1 MKRVEFFK
9 FTNGSKVSLPF
20 TDSEYENRL
29 KSLRKIIDE
38 NNLDA
43 VVLTSMQ
50 NIAYY
55 SGFLYCSFGRQYAC
69 VVTSKRSV
77 VVSANIDAGQPGRR
91 CYGENLVY
99 TDWEKDNYFKAII
112 SLIKRAK
119 RVGIE
124 KDHLTVERL
133 KNLKDSLGSP
143 EIVDIAPSA
152 MQQRMIKSEE
162 EINLIKSGAKIADI
176 GGEAIA
182 KEIKE
187 GASEIDIAMVGRDAM
202 EKAIAKYHPNSELRD
217 TWVWFQSGINTDGAH
232 NPVTTRKLKRGDI
245 LSLNTFPMISGYYTA
260 LERTLFV
267 GDVDAA
273 SMKAWEAN
281 VKVHCRG
288 IEIIKP
294 GVKCS
299 EITTELN
306 NLFSELGYLDRR
318 TFGYGHSFGLL
329 SPYYGREGK
338 LEFREDIETVL
349 KPNMVVSMEPMIFI
363 PEGEPGA
370 GGYREHDIL
379 VIKENGAEDITKFP
393 FGPEHNIIK

>member
-1 MKRVEFFK
+1 M
-9 FTNGSKVSLPF
+9 
-20 TDSEYENRL
+20 SEDQYL
-29 KSLRKIIDE
+29 G
-38 NNLDA
+38 NLY
-43 VVLTSMQ
+43 Q
-50 NIAYY
+50 R
-55 SGFLYCSFGRQYAC
+55 FP
-69 VVTSKRSV
+69 VT
-77 VVSANIDAGQPGRR
+77 
-91 CYGENLVY
+91 
-99 TDWEKDNYFKAII
+99 
-112 SLIKRAK
+112 
-119 RVGIE
+119 IE
-124 KDHLTVERL
+124 KG
-133 KNLKDSLGSP
+133 LGSHVWDTDNN
-143 EIVDIAPSA
+143 EYIDCMGGYGVALVGHRNERVVNAIKSQIDKVITVHSSFYSKTREEFLQTLIDIAPST

-162 EINLIKSGAKIADI
+162 EIVLIKSGAKIADI
-176 GGEAIA
+176 GGEALV
-182 KEIKE
+182 KEIKV
-187 GASEIDIAMVGRDAM
+187 GASEIDIAMAGRDAM

-232 NPVTTRKLKRGDI
+232 NPVTTRKLKLGDI

-267 GDVDAA
+267 GEVDDA

-281 VKVHCRG
+281 VKVHRHG
-288 IEIIKP
+288 IKIIKP

-299 EITTELN
+299 EVTAELN
-306 NLFSELGYLDRR
+306 NLFSELGYLHRR

-379 VIKENGAEDITKFP
+379 VVNENGCEDITKFP
-393 FGPEHNIIK
+393 FGPEHNVIK

>member
-1 MKRVEFFK
+1 MKRSDFFQ
-9 FTNGSKVSLPF
+9 FTNGPKIPLPF
-20 TDSEYENRL
+20 SDKEYENRL
-29 KSLRKIIDE
+29 KGLRKIISE

-43 VVLTSMQ
+43 VILTSLQ

-55 SGFLYCSFGRQYAC
+55 SGFLYCSFGRPYAC
-69 VVTSKRSV
+69 VVTSGRNI

-91 CYGENLVY
+91 CYGENLIY
-99 TDWEKDNYFKAII
+99 TDWKRDNYFKAII
-112 SLIKRAK
+112 SLVGKVKKI
-119 RVGIE
+119 GIE
-124 KDHLTVERL
+124 KDHLTIERHQ
-133 KNLKDSLGSP
+133 NLKDSLGNP
-143 EIVDIAPSA
+143 EIIDIAPST
-152 MQQRMIKSEE
+152 MLQRMIKSEE
-162 EINLIKSGAKIADI
+162 EITLIKSGAKIADI
-176 GGEAIA
+176 GGEALV
-182 KEIKE
+182 KEIQV
-187 GASEIDIAMVGRDAM
+187 GASEIDIAMAGRDAM

-267 GDVDAA
+267 GEVDDA

-281 VKVHCRG
+281 VKVHRQG
-288 IEIIKP
+288 LKLIKP
-294 GVKCS
+294 GVKCL
-299 EITTELN
+299 EVTAELN
-306 NLFSELGYLDRR
+306 NLFSELGYLHRR

-338 LEFREDIETVL
+338 LEFREDVETVL
-349 KPNMVVSMEPMIFI
+349 KPGMVVSMEPMIFI
-363 PEGEPGA
+363 PEGEAGA

-379 VIKENGAEDITKFP
+379 VVNKNGAEDITKFP

>member
-1 MKRVEFFK
+1 MKRSDFFQ
-9 FTNGSKVSLPF
+9 FTNGPKIPLPF
-20 TDSEYENRL
+20 SDKEYENRL
-29 KSLRKIIDE
+29 KGLRKIITE

-43 VVLTSMQ
+43 VILTSLQ
-50 NIAYY
+50 NVAYY
-55 SGFLYCSFGRQYAC
+55 SGFLYCSFGRPYAC
-69 VVTSKRSV
+69 VVTDKRNI
-77 VVSANIDAGQPGRR
+77 VVSAKIDAGQPGRR
-91 CYGENLVY
+91 CYGENLIY
-99 TDWEKDNYFKAII
+99 TDWERGNYFKAII
-112 SLIKRAK
+112 SLVKKVKKI
-119 RVGIE
+119 GIE
-124 KDHLTVERL
+124 KDHLTMERYH
-133 KNLKDSLGSP
+133 NLKDSLGNP
-143 EIVDIAPSA
+143 EIIDIAPST
-152 MQQRMIKSEE
+152 MMQRMIKSEE
-162 EINLIKSGAKIADI
+162 EITLIKSGAKIADI
-176 GGEAIA
+176 GGEALV
-182 KEIKE
+182 KEIKI
-187 GASEIDIAMVGRDAM
+187 GATEIDIAMVGRDAM

-217 TWVWFQSGINTDGAH
+217 TWVWFQSGVNTDGAH

-267 GDVDAA
+267 GEVDDA
-273 SMKAWEAN
+273 SMKAWEVN
-281 VKVHCRG
+281 IKVHRRG
-288 IEIIKP
+288 LEIIKP

-299 EITTELN
+299 DVTSELN
-306 NLFSELGYLDRR
+306 NLFSELGYLHRR

-379 VIKENGAEDITKFP
+379 IVNKNGAEDITKFP

>member
-1 MKRVEFFK
+1 MKRSDFFQ
-9 FTNGSKVSLPF
+9 FTNGPKIPLPF
-20 TDSEYENRL
+20 SDKEYENRL
-29 KSLRKIIDE
+29 KGLRKIISE

-43 VVLTSMQ
+43 VILTSLQ

-55 SGFLYCSFGRQYAC
+55 SGFLYCSFGRPYAC
-69 VVTSKRSV
+69 VVTAKRSI

-91 CYGENLVY
+91 CYGENLIY
-99 TDWEKDNYFKAII
+99 TDWKRDNYFKAII
-112 SLIKRAK
+112 SLVGKVKKI
-119 RVGIE
+119 GIE
-124 KDHLTVERL
+124 KDHLTIERHQ
-133 KNLKDSLGSP
+133 NLKDSLGNP
-143 EIVDIAPSA
+143 EIIDIAPST

-162 EINLIKSGAKIADI
+162 EIALIKSGAKIADI
-176 GGEAIA
+176 GGEALV
-182 KEIKE
+182 KEIKI

-267 GDVDAA
+267 GEVDDA
-273 SMKAWEAN
+273 SLKAWEAN
-281 VKVHCRG
+281 VKVHRRG
-288 IEIIKP
+288 LELIKP

-299 EITTELN
+299 EVTSELN
-306 NLFSELGYLDRR
+306 NLFSELGYLHRR

-338 LEFREDIETVL
+338 LEFREDVETVL
-349 KPNMVVSMEPMIFI
+349 KPGMVVSMEPMIFI

-379 VIKENGAEDITKFP
+379 VVNENGAEDITKFP
-393 FGPEHNIIK
+393 FGPEHNTIK

>member
-1 MKRVEFFK
+1 MKRSDFFQ
-9 FTNGSKVSLPF
+9 FTNGPKIPLPF
-20 TDSEYENRL
+20 SDKEYENRL
-29 KSLRKIIDE
+29 KGLRKIISE
-38 NNLDA
+38 NNLDG
-43 VVLTSMQ
+43 VILTSLQ

-55 SGFLYCSFGRQYAC
+55 SGFLYCSFGRPYAC
-69 VVTSKRSV
+69 VVTAERNV

-91 CYGENLVY
+91 CYGENLIY
-99 TDWEKDNYFKAII
+99 TDWKRDNYFKAII
-112 SLIKRAK
+112 SLVGKVKKI
-119 RVGIE
+119 GIE
-124 KDHLTVERL
+124 KDHLTIERHQ
-133 KNLKDSLGSP
+133 NLKDSLSNP
-143 EIVDIAPSA
+143 EIIDIAPFT

-162 EINLIKSGAKIADI
+162 EIALIKSGAKIADI
-176 GGEAIA
+176 GGEALV
-182 KEIKE
+182 KEIKI

-267 GDVDAA
+267 GEVDDA
-273 SMKAWEAN
+273 SLKAWEAN
-281 VKVHCRG
+281 VKVHRRG
-288 IEIIKP
+288 LELIKP

-299 EITTELN
+299 EVTAELN
-306 NLFSELGYLDRR
+306 SLFSELGYLHRR

-349 KPNMVVSMEPMIFI
+349 KPGMVVSMEPMIFI

-379 VIKENGAEDITKFP
+379 VVNENGAEDITKFP
-393 FGPEHNIIK
+393 FGPENNIIK

>member
-1 MKRVEFFK
+1 MNRSDYFQ
-9 FTNGSKVSLPF
+9 FTNGSKAPLPF
-20 TDSEYENRL
+20 SDKEYENRL
-29 KSLRKIIDE
+29 KGLRKIMAGK
-38 NNLDA
+38 NLDA
-43 VVLTSMQ
+43 VILTSLQ

-69 VVTSKRSV
+69 IVTDKRNI
-77 VVSANIDAGQPGRR
+77 VVSANIDSGQPGRR
-91 CYGENLVY
+91 CYGENLIY

-112 SLIKRAK
+112 SLVKKVKKIG
-119 RVGIE
+119 VE
-124 KDHLTVERL
+124 KDHLTMERYQ
-133 KNLKDSLGSP
+133 NLKDSLDNP
-143 EIVDIAPSA
+143 EIINIAPST
-152 MQQRMIKSEE
+152 MLQRMIKSKE
-162 EINLIKSGAKIADI
+162 EIALIKSGAKIADI
-176 GGEAIA
+176 GGEALV
-182 KEIKE
+182 KEIKI
-187 GASEIDIAMVGRDAM
+187 GATEIDIAMAGRDAM

-217 TWVWFQSGINTDGAH
+217 TWVWFQSGVNTDGAH
-232 NPVTTRKLKRGDI
+232 NPVTTRKLEHGDI

-260 LERTLFV
+260 LERTLFI
-267 GDVDAA
+267 GEVDDD

-281 VKVHCRG
+281 IKVHRRG
-288 IEIIKP
+288 LEIVKP

-299 EITTELN
+299 QVTTELN
-306 NLFSELGYLDRR
+306 DLFSELGYLHRR

-329 SPYYGREGK
+329 SPYYGRENK
-338 LEFREDIETVL
+338 LEFREDTETVL

>member
-1 MKRVEFFK
+1 MKRSDFFQ
-9 FTNGSKVSLPF
+9 FTNGSKVPLPF
-20 TDSEYENRL
+20 SDKEYENRL
-29 KSLRKIIDE
+29 KGLRKIIAE
-38 NNLDA
+38 KNLDA
-43 VVLTSMQ
+43 VILTSLQ
-50 NIAYY
+50 NVAYY
-55 SGFLYCSFGRQYAC
+55 SGFLYCSFGRPYGC
-69 VVTSKRSV
+69 VVTPKRSI

-91 CYGENLVY
+91 CYGENLIY
-99 TDWEKDNYFKAII
+99 TDWERDNYFKAII
-112 SLIKRAK
+112 SLIKK
-119 RVGIE
+119 VKKIGVE
-124 KDHLTVERL
+124 KDHLTMERYQ
-133 KNLKDSLGSP
+133 NLQDSLGDSK
-143 EIVDIAPSA
+143 IIDIAPFT

-162 EINLIKSGAKIADI
+162 EIALIKSGARIADI
-176 GGEAIA
+176 GGEALV
-182 KEIKE
+182 KEIKV
-187 GASEIDIAMVGRDAM
+187 GATEIDIAMAGRDAM

-217 TWVWFQSGINTDGAH
+217 TWVWFQSGVNTDGAH

-267 GDVDAA
+267 GEVDDA

-281 VKVHCRG
+281 IKVHRRG
-288 IEIIKP
+288 LKIVKP

-299 EITTELN
+299 EVTVELN
-306 NLFSELGYLDRR
+306 NLFSELGYLHRR

-379 VIKENGAEDITKFP
+379 IVNKDGAEDITKFP
-393 FGPEHNIIK
+393 LGPVHNIIK

>member
-1 MKRVEFFK
+1 MKRSDFFQ
-9 FTNGSKVSLPF
+9 FTNGSKVPLPF
-20 TDSEYENRL
+20 SDKEYENRL
-29 KSLRKIIDE
+29 KGLREIITE
-38 NNLDA
+38 KNLDA
-43 VVLTSMQ
+43 VILTSLQ
-50 NIAYY
+50 NVAYY
-55 SGFLYCSFGRQYAC
+55 SGFLYCSFGRPYAC
-69 VVTSKRSV
+69 VVTDKRNI

-91 CYGENLVY
+91 CYGENLIY
-99 TDWEKDNYFKAII
+99 TDWERDNYFKAII
-112 SLIKRAK
+112 SLVKKVKKI
-119 RVGIE
+119 GIE
-124 KDHLTVERL
+124 KDHLTMERHQ
-133 KNLKDSLGSP
+133 NLKDSLDNP
-143 EIVDIAPSA
+143 EIIDIAPSTII
-152 MQQRMIKSEE
+152 QRMIKSEE
-162 EINLIKSGAKIADI
+162 EIALIKSGAKIADI
-176 GGEAIA
+176 GGEALV
-182 KEIKE
+182 KEIKI
-187 GASEIDIAMVGRDAM
+187 GATEIDIAMVGRDAM

-217 TWVWFQSGINTDGAH
+217 TWVWFQSGVNTDGAH

-267 GDVDAA
+267 DEADDA

-281 VKVHCRG
+281 VKVHRRG
-288 IEIIKP
+288 LEIIKP

-299 EITTELN
+299 EVTEELN
-306 NLFSELGYLDRR
+306 NLFSELGYLHRR

-379 VIKENGAEDITKFP
+379 VLNNSGTENITKFP
-393 FGPEHNIIK
+393 LGPEHNIIK